1 MNESKQLLQRLTAL
15 AKQHNL
21 PKIGCSTVSSAI
33 GESQFDDATPLS
45 AYRRIVDGVKP
56 EANRAML
63 LGRYFEEGVRNMLA
77 DEYGI
82 TCFKT
87 QEYVSAPP
95 LHGYIDGRINETTI
109 LEIKTTAR
117 GYEKIPHEYI
127 IQANLYM
134 LLANAPL
141 CTYAVFTFSNQE
153 LDIETIAF
161 DDALTADV
169 LARLSQFYEQHVI
182 PRIPPP
188 ATSPKEYRESIKI
201 EEGKV
206 VELDCCE
213 ELLRK
218 IHRLKIERD
227 QYEYLLDEAKFELE
241 LMLGGAEK
249 ATYKGKRVASYSVS
263 TYKTID
269 TDKLKA
275 KYPDVYNECLKV
287 SGPTLRLNINYNALE
302 KI

>member
-15 AKQHNL
+15 AEQHNL
-21 PKIGCSTVSSAI
+21 PKIGCSAVSAAI
-33 GESQFDDATPLS
+33 GESQFEDATPLS
-45 AYRRIVDGVKP
+45 AYRRIVEGVKAEP
-56 EANRAML
+56 NRAML
-63 LGRYFEEGVRNMLA
+63 LGRYFEEGIYNLLA

-82 TCFKT
+82 TCVT
-87 QEYVSAPP
+87 RQESLSAPP
-95 LHGYIDGRINETTI
+95 LSGRIDGRINDTTI

-117 GYEKIPHEYI
+117 GYEMMPREYI

-141 CTYAVFTFSNQE
+141 CTYAVFTFSNQD

-161 DDALTADV
+161 DDELTADV
-169 LARLSQFYEQHVI
+169 LTRLLQFYEQHVI
-182 PRIPPP
+182 PRVPPP
-188 ATSPKEYRESIKI
+188 PTNPKEYRDSIKI

-206 VELDCCE
+206 VELDCE

-227 QYEYLLDEAKFELE
+227 QYDYLLDEAKFELE

-263 TYKTID
+263 TYKSID
-269 TDKLKA
+269 SDKLKA
-275 KYPDVYNECLKV
+275 KYPDVYQECLKV
-287 SGPTLRLNINYNALE
+287 SGPTLRLSINYNLLE
-302 KI
+302 KL

>member
-21 PKIGCSTVSSAI
+21 PKIGCSVVSSAI
-33 GESQFDDATPLS
+33 GESQFEDATPLN
-45 AYRRIVDGVKP
+45 AYRRIVEGVKP
-56 EANRAML
+56 EPNRAMI
-63 LGRYFEEGVRNMLA
+63 LGRYFEDGVRNMLA
-77 DEYGI
+77 EEYGI
-82 TCFKT
+82 MCTQA
-87 QEYVSAPP
+87 QEYVCAPP
-95 LHGYIDGRINETTI
+95 LHGYIDGRINESTI

-161 DDALTADV
+161 NDELTADV
-169 LARLSQFYEQHVI
+169 LARLLQFYEQHVI
-182 PRIPPP
+182 PQVPPP
-188 ATSPKEYRESIKI
+188 ANNPEEYRESIKI

-206 VELDCCE
+206 VELDCE

-227 QYEYLLDEAKFELE
+227 QYDYLLDEAKFELE

-263 TYKTID
+263 TYKSID

-275 KYPDVYNECLKV
+275 KYPEVYNECLKV
-287 SGPTLRLNINYNALE
+287 SGPTLRLSINYNLLE
-302 KI
+302 KL

>member
-1 MNESKQLLQRLTAL
+1 MNESKQLLQRLTYL
-15 AKQHNL
+15 AEQHNL
-21 PKIGCSTVSSAI
+21 PNIGCSVVSAAI
-33 GESQFDDATPLS
+33 GESQFEDATPLA
-45 AYRRIVDGVKP
+45 AYRRIVEGVKLEP
-56 EANRAML
+56 NRAML

-77 DEYGI
+77 EEYGI
-82 TCFKT
+82 TCT
-87 QEYVSAPP
+87 QAQEYVSAPP
-95 LHGYIDGRINETTI
+95 LHGYIDGRINESTI

-117 GYEKIPHEYI
+117 GYESIPREYI

-161 DDALTADV
+161 DDELTADV
-169 LARLSQFYEQHVI
+169 LARLIQFYEQHVI
-182 PRIPPP
+182 PRVPPP
-188 ATSPKEYRESIKI
+188 ATNPKEYRESIKI

-206 VELDCCE
+206 VELDCE
-213 ELLRK
+213 DLLRK

-227 QYEYLLDEAKFELE
+227 HYEHLLDEAKFELE
-241 LMLGGAEK
+241 LMMSGAEK

-275 KYPDVYNECLKV
+275 KYPDIYNEFLKV
-287 SGPTLRLNINYNALE
+287 NGPTLRLSINYNLLE
-302 KI
+302 KL

>member
-1 MNESKQLLQRLTAL
+1 MNNSKQLLQRLTAL
-15 AKQHNL
+15 AEQHNL
-21 PKIGCSTVSSAI
+21 PKIGCSAVSAAI
-33 GESQFDDATPLS
+33 GESQFEDATPLS
-45 AYRRIVDGVKP
+45 AYRRIVEGVKAEP
-56 EANRAML
+56 NRAML
-63 LGRYFEEGVRNMLA
+63 LGRYFEEGIYNLLA

-82 TCFKT
+82 TCVT
-87 QEYVSAPP
+87 RQESLSAPP
-95 LHGYIDGRINETTI
+95 LSGRIDGRINDTTI

-117 GYEKIPHEYI
+117 GYEMMPREYI

-161 DDALTADV
+161 DDELTADV
-169 LARLSQFYEQHVI
+169 LTRLLQFYEQHVI

-188 ATSPKEYRESIKI
+188 ATNPKEYRESIKI
-201 EEGKV
+201 EDGKV
-206 VELDCCE
+206 VELDCE
-213 ELLRK
+213 DLLRK

-227 QYEYLLDEAKFELE
+227 QYEQLLDEAKFELE
-241 LMLGGAEK
+241 LMLNGAEK

-275 KYPDVYNECLKV
+275 KYPDVYQECLKV
-287 SGPTLRLNINYNALE
+287 SGPTLRLSINYNLLE
-302 KI
+302 KL

>member
-1 MNESKQLLQRLTAL
+1 MNKSKQLLQRLTTL
-15 AKQHNL
+15 AEQHNL
-21 PKIGCSTVSSAI
+21 PKIGCSVVSSAI
-33 GESQFDDATPLS
+33 GESQFEDATPLN
-45 AYRRIVDGVKP
+45 AYRRIVEGVKP
-56 EANRAML
+56 EPNRAMI
-63 LGRYFEEGVRNMLA
+63 LGRYFEDGVRSLLA

-82 TCFKT
+82 TCTQT

-95 LHGYIDGRINETTI
+95 LHGYIDGRINDSTI

-161 DDALTADV
+161 DDELTADV
-169 LARLSQFYEQHVI
+169 LSRLLQFYEQHVI
-182 PRIPPP
+182 PRVPPP
-188 ATSPKEYRESIKI
+188 PTNPKEYRDSIKI

-206 VELDCCE
+206 VELDCE
-213 ELLRK
+213 DLLRK

-227 QYEYLLDEAKFELE
+227 QYDYLLDEAKFELE
-241 LMLGGAEK
+241 LMMGGAEK

-263 TYKTID
+263 TYKTVD

-275 KYPDVYNECLKV
+275 KYPDVYQECLKV
-287 SGPTLRLNINYNALE
+287 SGPTLRLSINYNLLE
-302 KI
+302 KL

>member
-1 MNESKQLLQRLTAL
+1 MNESKQLLQRLTTL
-15 AKQHNL
+15 AEQHNL
-21 PKIGCSTVSSAI
+21 PKIGCSVVSAAI
-33 GESQFDDATPLS
+33 GESQFEDATPLA
-45 AYRRIVDGVKP
+45 AYRRIVEGVKP
-56 EANRAML
+56 EPNRAML
-63 LGRYFEEGVRNMLA
+63 LGRYFEEGVRSLLA

-82 TCFKT
+82 TCT
-87 QEYVSAPP
+87 QSQEYVSAPP
-95 LHGYIDGRINETTI
+95 LHGYIDGRINDSTI
-109 LEIKTTAR
+109 LEIKTTTR
-117 GYEKIPHEYI
+117 GYESIPREYI

-161 DDALTADV
+161 DDELTADV
-169 LARLSQFYEQHVI
+169 LARLIQFYERHVI
-182 PRIPPP
+182 PRVPPP
-188 ATSPKEYRESIKI
+188 ATNPKEYRESIKI
-201 EEGKV
+201 KESKV
-206 VELDCCE
+206 VELDCE
-213 ELLRK
+213 DLLRK

-227 QYEYLLDEAKFELE
+227 QYEHLLDEAKFELE
-241 LMLGGAEK
+241 LMMGGAEK

-269 TDKLKA
+269 ADKLKA

-287 SGPTLRLNINYNALE
+287 SGPTLRLNINYNLLE

>member
-1 MNESKQLLQRLTAL
+1 
-15 AKQHNL
+15 
-21 PKIGCSTVSSAI
+21 
-33 GESQFDDATPLS
+33 
-45 AYRRIVDGVKP
+45 
-56 EANRAML
+56 
-63 LGRYFEEGVRNMLA
+63 
-77 DEYGI
+77 
-82 TCFKT
+82 
-87 QEYVSAPP
+87 
-95 LHGYIDGRINETTI
+95 
-109 LEIKTTAR
+109 
-117 GYEKIPHEYI
+117 
-127 IQANLYM
+127 M

-141 CTYAVFTFSNQE
+141 CTYAVFTFSSQE
-153 LDIETIAF
+153 LDIETVAF
-161 DDALTADV
+161 DDELTANV
-169 LARLSQFYEQHVI
+169 LERLLKFYEQHVI

-206 VELDCCE
+206 VELDCE

-227 QYEYLLDEAKFELE
+227 QNEYLLDEAKFELE

-275 KYPDVYNECLKV
+275 MHPDIYNECLKV
-287 SGPTLRLNINYNALE
+287 SGPTLRLSINYNLLE
-302 KI
+302 KL